1 MADDI
6 AAERGAT
13 PPLVDETTGADAAVD
28 PLLSC
33 LEFLTRHY
41 DRPYSAEV
49 LKAGLPLEGGQLT
62 ASLFVRAASRA
73 GLLAR
78 VAKRPLKAL
87 TNVLLPAVLILK
99 EGEACVLLELRERGR
114 AVVMLPEAG
123 GGAQEIATREL
134 SAMSAGYVIFA
145 RPIYHAEDAHEARSS
160 GASRRWF
167 WGPLLENWWVYGQV
181 VLAAALINT
190 FALAS
195 PLFIMTVY
203 DRVVPN
209 NALDTL
215 WVLAIGAA
223 IVVSFDFA
231 VRSLRGYYIDV
242 AGKRADVVL
251 ASRIFDQ
258 VLDIQMAA
266 RPASAGAFA
275 NTLREFETVRDVF
288 TSATLATLVDLP
300 FLFFFIGVIWL
311 IGGPLALV
319 PAATVPAVLMVGV
332 MTQIPL
338 NSVIRSAFRENEA
351 KHGVLFETL
360 GGLETIKSVGAEGRM
375 RYKWETNVGL
385 AAKSSL
391 RARLLS
397 VTALNFAAAAQQLS
411 LIAIVFFGVLL
422 IGDGALSVGALIAC
436 VILNGRAVGML
447 AQVAQLLI
455 RVNQARTSL
464 KALHDLMKRPV
475 ERPAA
480 KQFLHRP
487 RIAGAIEFRNVSFT
501 YAGQPE
507 AALRGVSFSVAAGE
521 RVGLIGR
528 VGSGKSTLNKLLL
541 GLYEPESGSILV
553 DGTELRQI
561 DPVDLRRNIG
571 CVPQDVFLFG
581 GSVRENITIG
591 APHAG
596 DEAVLAAARLAG
608 VEEFVGRHPL
618 GYDLPVGERGE
629 GLSGGQRQAIAV
641 ARALIL
647 DPPIIV
653 LDEPTGSM
661 DNASEV
667 LLKESLAQI
676 LPGKTLLLVTHRTS
690 LLSIVDRLIV
700 LDRGAVVADGPKQAV
715 LEAISE
721 GRVAMLRH

>member
-1 MADDI
+1 MRI
-6 AAERGAT
+6 QQR
-13 PPLVDETTGADAAVD
+13 DAAV
-28 PLLSC
+28 PLGGPCPEQL
-33 LEFLTRHY
+33 
-41 DRPYSAEV
+41 V
-49 LKAGLPLEGGQLT
+49 LD
-62 ASLFVRAASRA
+62 V
-73 GLLAR
+73 
-78 VAKRPLKAL
+78 
-87 TNVLLPAVLILK
+87 
-99 EGEACVLLELRERGR
+99 
-114 AVVMLPEAG
+114 
-123 GGAQEIATREL
+123 
-134 SAMSAGYVIFA
+134 
-145 RPIYHAEDAHEARSS
+145 EDIEQRT
-160 GASRRWF
+160 
-167 WGPLLENWWVYGQV
+167 L
-181 VLAAALINT
+181 
-190 FALAS
+190 
-195 PLFIMTVY
+195 
-203 DRVVPN
+203 VPN

-641 ARALIL
+641 ARALIH